1 MVGLLTGAA
10 GFLSP
15 GVLGLAILYAG
26 AICRKFGSKLSV
38 ASQSGKGSLLL
49 VSGVLAALWCYAL
62 WAFHLAS
69 VTAPRCRSCE
79 DAAAEPH
86 ISLEWSASDDFPEDF
101 APLLALKQ
109 LLFVGE
115 GISGAKPDQRHARE
129 AKAQCGV
136 MHSKWRTR
144 SRCCFCILGLA
155 LLLSFWI
162 SGLGINLWPSRVSL
176 VDNDFYELKLQDNTD
191 LADLLSMY
199 SNVSSD
205 EPSVQS
211 MRAGEQ
217 NGLFAVSGALRLAH
231 GALKVFTWLT
241 DAKESEKVFSEH
253 VQSCNSRRLLAE
265 RGSQKL
271 VEVSKTGR
279 WRLLG
284 IPFSF
289 ESTVTVLEDWR
300 DYKATFRQKK
310 RGAMNHFAG
319 FWQVVP
325 VSTEESVVL
334 LYTEAVPGFPVPSL
348 LRRFARVVV
357 EDMACLT
364 WNCKLKG
371 ALVEELKLEGQVD
384 LRPGRPELSAATCV
398 QNHEAVIGPQQ
409 DYHKHNQPIPDLPE
423 VPITSHRQVSSK
435 SKLELSVSSAGKR
448 RCQLV
453 LHAKPPTP
461 QHEAVATRL
470 QLDLSAACHQTLL
483 AFAQTQ
489 AWSPT
494 GWRCRGPRQHL
505 GALAFDSCARA
516 PLHYDLGGDSR
527 HPARNMEGIEG
538 SLLPLHSELKLED
551 AISVLKFRQTLREES
566 EEFPRPRSVDPAS
579 AAVASMPPEEL
590 SGLLE
595 DSWRSAESRRPFT
608 TPGASRP
615 HGLSRSNTC
624 NSSFSISG
632 SDILRPKSIIIDEP
646 IPSRL
651 VNMLKQ
657 ASDFERQSRE
667 KSSASRRSLFTQSCG
682 SLRSKAN
689 LSSSRLG
696 RARSLR
702 QQTSRVLESR
712 MTSKSLTGSVAPVC
726 FRKPSLN
733 FDHIQTLFCCIF
745 RACIMASVAAPP
757 LLSRPAILSVGPA
770 SERGKAAAVSESA
783 RSGHGF
789 QLFSGY
795 LLSHMLWRRWRRQ
808 ESRPAVCVAASKLS
822 ILEAGSRLQ
831 QSARELIK
839 KNGQG
844 IVFSY
849 PLCFGLNACIC
860 LVLGGT
866 SYVWTRRCR
875 PLVLC
880 PFHVDSKLFGY
891 FTAIY
896 LSYGTLCYPLQLGA
910 AVALAPKFSRS
921 FRALKSRMGLNWF
934 MAGAWLLAL
943 IAASLTAVMAGIVF
957 ALALWPG
964 GRRPPGPRHGWPRTI
979 GGGRLPEIKGCI
991 SDTEKQKVKELPKS
1005 SASTRPKKHSG
1016 PQDVSLEAACAFWNI
1031 ATPAE
1036 ERRAQQARR
1045 NTSKDSSKGAKYS
1058 GEDAVSRVLNA
1069 GPGAPELARAVGLPV
1084 QVAKEAASL
1093 FRRFGNIPSKGSL
1106 FQGKLQMSRLPEVL
1120 VALCDVTEIS
1130 EISEA
1135 FVDWALKAADRDSSS
1150 SMDVQEFAIWYS
1162 SFCFAEEVT
1171 VKPEV
1176 RETRELAR
1184 QMGLEIGQIEQFKV
1198 AFDRYDE
1205 DGSGEI
1211 EFEEFSNMVQELLKI
1226 PHGQELP
1233 HDRLMTM
1240 WRSADMQQKGCLD
1253 FREFCFFYF
1262 RMGATGQ
1269 GSDPIADYYRNVRH
1283 VPVAP

>member
-1 MVGLLTGAA
+1 
-10 GFLSP
+10 
-15 GVLGLAILYAG
+15 
-26 AICRKFGSKLSV
+26 
-38 ASQSGKGSLLL
+38 
-49 VSGVLAALWCYAL
+49 
-62 WAFHLAS
+62 
-69 VTAPRCRSCE
+69 
-79 DAAAEPH
+79 
-86 ISLEWSASDDFPEDF
+86 
-101 APLLALKQ
+101 
-109 LLFVGE
+109 
-115 GISGAKPDQRHARE
+115 
-129 AKAQCGV
+129 
-136 MHSKWRTR
+136 
-144 SRCCFCILGLA
+144 
-155 LLLSFWI
+155 
-162 SGLGINLWPSRVSL
+162 
-176 VDNDFYELKLQDNTD
+176 
-191 LADLLSMY
+191 
-199 SNVSSD
+199 
-205 EPSVQS
+205 
-211 MRAGEQ
+211 
-217 NGLFAVSGALRLAH
+217 
-231 GALKVFTWLT
+231 
-241 DAKESEKVFSEH
+241 
-253 VQSCNSRRLLAE
+253 
-265 RGSQKL
+265 
-271 VEVSKTGR
+271 
-279 WRLLG
+279 
-284 IPFSF
+284 
-289 ESTVTVLEDWR
+289 
-300 DYKATFRQKK
+300 
-310 RGAMNHFAG
+310 
-319 FWQVVP
+319 
-325 VSTEESVVL
+325 
-334 LYTEAVPGFPVPSL
+334 
-348 LRRFARVVV
+348 
-357 EDMACLT
+357 
-364 WNCKLKG
+364 
-371 ALVEELKLEGQVD
+371 
-384 LRPGRPELSAATCV
+384 
-398 QNHEAVIGPQQ
+398 
-409 DYHKHNQPIPDLPE
+409 
-423 VPITSHRQVSSK
+423 
-435 SKLELSVSSAGKR
+435 
-448 RCQLV
+448 
-453 LHAKPPTP
+453 
-461 QHEAVATRL
+461 
-470 QLDLSAACHQTLL
+470 
-483 AFAQTQ
+483 
-489 AWSPT
+489 
-494 GWRCRGPRQHL
+494 
-505 GALAFDSCARA
+505 
-516 PLHYDLGGDSR
+516 
-527 HPARNMEGIEG
+527 MEGIEG

-579 AAVASMPPEEL
+579 AAVASMPSEEL

-595 DSWRSAESRRPFT
+595 DSWRSTESRRPFT

-632 SDILRPKSIIIDEP
+632 SDVLRPKSIIVDEP

-682 SLRSKAN
+682 SLRSKAS

-712 MTSKSLTGSVAPVC
+712 MASKSLNSPVAPAS
-726 FRKPSLN
+726 FRKASAN
-733 FDHIQTLFCCIF
+733 CDHIPTLF

-757 LLSRPAILSVGPA
+757 LLLRPAILSVGPVF
-770 SERGKAAAVSESA
+770 ERRKAVAVSESA
-783 RSGHGF
+783 RPRHGF
-789 QLFSGY
+789 QLLSGY

-831 QSARELIK
+831 QSARQLIK

-860 LVLGGT
+860 LALGGT

-880 PFHVDSKLFGY
+880 PFHVDTKLFGY

-910 AVALAPKFSRS
+910 AVALAPRFSRS
-921 FRALKSRMGLNWF
+921 FRRLKSRMGLNWF
-934 MAGAWLLAL
+934 VAGAWLLTL

-964 GRRPPGPRHGWPRTI
+964 SAYMFLMAQDRGRRPPGPRHGWPRTI
-979 GGGRLPEIKGCI
+979 GAGRLPEIKGCI

-1005 SASTRPKKHSG
+1005 SANTRPKKHSG

-1045 NTSKDSSKGAKYS
+1045 NTSKDSQKGAKYS
-1058 GEDAVSRVLNA
+1058 GDDAVSRVLNA

-1106 FQGKLQMSRLPEVL
+1106 FQGKLQMSRLPDVL

-1130 EISEA
+1130 EISKE

-1150 SMDVQEFAIWYS
+1150 TMDVQEFAIWYS

>member
-1 MVGLLTGAA
+1 
-10 GFLSP
+10 
-15 GVLGLAILYAG
+15 
-26 AICRKFGSKLSV
+26 
-38 ASQSGKGSLLL
+38 
-49 VSGVLAALWCYAL
+49 
-62 WAFHLAS
+62 
-69 VTAPRCRSCE
+69 
-79 DAAAEPH
+79 
-86 ISLEWSASDDFPEDF
+86 
-101 APLLALKQ
+101 
-109 LLFVGE
+109 
-115 GISGAKPDQRHARE
+115 
-129 AKAQCGV
+129 
-136 MHSKWRTR
+136 
-144 SRCCFCILGLA
+144 
-155 LLLSFWI
+155 
-162 SGLGINLWPSRVSL
+162 
-176 VDNDFYELKLQDNTD
+176 
-191 LADLLSMY
+191 
-199 SNVSSD
+199 
-205 EPSVQS
+205 
-211 MRAGEQ
+211 
-217 NGLFAVSGALRLAH
+217 
-231 GALKVFTWLT
+231 
-241 DAKESEKVFSEH
+241 
-253 VQSCNSRRLLAE
+253 
-265 RGSQKL
+265 
-271 VEVSKTGR
+271 
-279 WRLLG
+279 
-284 IPFSF
+284 
-289 ESTVTVLEDWR
+289 
-300 DYKATFRQKK
+300 
-310 RGAMNHFAG
+310 
-319 FWQVVP
+319 
-325 VSTEESVVL
+325 
-334 LYTEAVPGFPVPSL
+334 
-348 LRRFARVVV
+348 
-357 EDMACLT
+357 
-364 WNCKLKG
+364 
-371 ALVEELKLEGQVD
+371 
-384 LRPGRPELSAATCV
+384 
-398 QNHEAVIGPQQ
+398 
-409 DYHKHNQPIPDLPE
+409 
-423 VPITSHRQVSSK
+423 
-435 SKLELSVSSAGKR
+435 
-448 RCQLV
+448 
-453 LHAKPPTP
+453 
-461 QHEAVATRL
+461 
-470 QLDLSAACHQTLL
+470 
-483 AFAQTQ
+483 
-489 AWSPT
+489 
-494 GWRCRGPRQHL
+494 
-505 GALAFDSCARA
+505 
-516 PLHYDLGGDSR
+516 
-527 HPARNMEGIEG
+527 MEGIEG

-712 MTSKSLTGSVAPVC
+712 
-726 FRKPSLN
+726 
-733 FDHIQTLFCCIF
+733 
-745 RACIMASVAAPP
+745 
-757 LLSRPAILSVGPA
+757 
-770 SERGKAAAVSESA
+770 
-783 RSGHGF
+783 
-789 QLFSGY
+789 
-795 LLSHMLWRRWRRQ
+795 
-808 ESRPAVCVAASKLS
+808 
-822 ILEAGSRLQ
+822 
-831 QSARELIK
+831 
-839 KNGQG
+839 
-844 IVFSY
+844 
-849 PLCFGLNACIC
+849 
-860 LVLGGT
+860 
-866 SYVWTRRCR
+866 
-875 PLVLC
+875 
-880 PFHVDSKLFGY
+880 
-891 FTAIY
+891 
-896 LSYGTLCYPLQLGA
+896 
-910 AVALAPKFSRS
+910 
-921 FRALKSRMGLNWF
+921 
-934 MAGAWLLAL
+934 
-943 IAASLTAVMAGIVF
+943 
-957 ALALWPG
+957 